1 MVICIPF
8 LRVIRSSPL
17 LQEVSLVTA
26 ASLASTTD
34 PSVPG
39 GIGAVE
45 PGGISLGA
53 SEKDPF
59 FLFPLCLRCSASFSV
74 VSRKH
79 LG

>member
-1 MVICIPF
+1 MVICILF

-26 ASLASTTD
+26 ASLAFTTD